1 MKSSKTP
8 LERKRPLFFLA
19 GLVVALSFALV
30 SFEWRTPYHLPEVY
44 KPKPDIDRPPIE
56 LPPITSREEKREV
69 AKPKLPQKPIE
80 TDQMNIVENDVVE
93 AVDADE
99 PKFMD
104 QTDLPPEVASAPEAD
119 APEEDEIFM
128 IVEEMP
134 NYPGG
139 EGMLLSDL
147 ANRTE
152 YPRIAMDMGITG
164 TVYVSYVV
172 DRKGNVVD
180 VKVARGVDPF
190 LDKEAVRVVKTL
202 KGYKPGKQR
211 GRPVSVQFTVPIRF
225 VLK

>member
-19 GLVVALSFALV
+19 GLVFALSITLV

-44 KPKPDIDRPPIE
+44 KPQPDIDRPPIE
-56 LPPITSREEKREV
+56 LPPITSREEKREI
-69 AKPKLPQKPIE
+69 ARPKLPQKPIE
-80 TDQMNIVENDVVE
+80 TTQMDIVENDVVD

-99 PKFMD
+99 PQFPD
-104 QTDLPPEVASAPEAD
+104 EADLPSEVASAPEAD
-119 APEEDEIFM
+119 EPEEDEIFM

-139 EGMLLSDL
+139 EGKLLSDL
-147 ANRTE
+147 TNRTE
-152 YPRIAMDMGITG
+152 YPQIAKDMGTTG
-164 TVYVSYVV
+164 IVYVSYVV
-172 DRKGNVVD
+172 DKEGNVVD
-180 VKVARGVDPF
+180 VRVARGVDPF

-225 VLK
+225 VLQ